1 MKFDYNDE
9 KWTDRL
15 IGEDEKLTEK
25 QISIIKTTAILF
37 MKNGYEAT
45 STKEISKLA
54 GVAEGTIFKNYGT
67 KKELLLEVVS
77 RIMKALVIP
86 VMVTG
91 IDEIID
97 EDYKTLD
104 DFFYRLIHNR
114 VEVIKD
120 ATPLIKIL
128 IQEMPFHNEIRSALI
143 SNMPDLPY
151 NRLFDKLKSQKL
163 IIDLPNDELFK
174 LIISTVGGYIVTH
187 HVLLP
192 EFFNENPHRELE
204 NLVNFIVRGIK
215 NHEQ

>member
-54 GVAEGTIFKNYGT
+54 GVAEGTIFKNYGS

-91 IDEIID
+91 MDEII
-97 EDYKTLD
+97 EDDYESLD
-104 DFFYRLIHNR
+104 DFFYRLIRNR
-114 VEVIKD
+114 VEVIKE

-143 SNMPDLPY
+143 SNMPNLPY

-163 IIDLPNDELFK
+163 IIELPNDELFK

-192 EFFNENPHRELE
+192 EFFNEKPERELE

-215 NHEQ
+215 NYEK

>member
-15 IGEDEKLTEK
+15 IGENEQLTEK

-91 IDEIID
+91 MDEIIE

-104 DFFYRLIHNR
+104 DFFYRLIKNR
-114 VEVIKD
+114 IEVIQE

-143 SNMPDLPY
+143 SNMPNLPY
-151 NRLFDKLKSQKL
+151 NRLFDKLKSKKF
-163 IIDLPNDELFK
+163 IIDIPNDELFK
-174 LIISTVGGYIVTH
+174 LILSTVGGYIITH
-187 HVLLP
+187 YVLLP
-192 EFFNENPHRELE
+192 EFFNENPQRELE

-215 NHEQ
+215 SHE